1 MSIRPV
7 DLTVIQ
13 RATDVSQIKQQ
24 LDVKPAIEQQNIQ
37 QQMLEKEDRIAHQV
51 IQTKDTPGTDT
62 HADAREESKNK
73 YRAQKKKIRI
83 RQKEVLSVDKV
94 IKKNR
99 GGDFDIKI

>member
-7 DLTVIQ
+7 EVSVIQ
-13 RATDVSQIKQQ
+13 RTTDVSQVKQQ

-37 QQMLEKEDRIAHQV
+37 DQIVEKEDKMAHQV
-51 IQTKDTPGTDT
+51 MEMEDTERTDT

-73 YRAQKKKIRI
+73 YIIKKKKTRI
-83 RQKEVLSVDKV
+83 QQKESLPIDKV
-94 IKKNR
+94 IRKKA